1 MSEHI
6 VTIVLAVFASTG
18 FWTFLTNLFQKPEM
32 TKVLE
37 EVTKVNGRVESLQ
50 ACMDKNNAINSRT
63 RIMRFDDELYNNMKH
78 SKEYFNQILDEID
91 SYEKY
96 CGTHPEFENN
106 QAMAAINHI
115 RTIHQKCWDEH
126 SFL

>member
-6 VTIVLAVFASTG
+6 LAIMLAVFASSG
-18 FWTFLTNLFQKPEM
+18 FWAFLTNVFQKPEM
-32 TKVLE
+32 TKVLDE
-37 EVTKVNGRVESLQ
+37 LTKVNGRVENLQ

-63 RIMRFDDELYNNMKH
+63 RILRFDDELYNNVKH
-78 SKEYFNQILDEID
+78 SKEYFHQIMDDID
-91 SYEKY
+91 RYEDY
-96 CGTHPEFENN
+96 CAEHPRFENN
-106 QAMAAINHI
+106 QAVAAINHI